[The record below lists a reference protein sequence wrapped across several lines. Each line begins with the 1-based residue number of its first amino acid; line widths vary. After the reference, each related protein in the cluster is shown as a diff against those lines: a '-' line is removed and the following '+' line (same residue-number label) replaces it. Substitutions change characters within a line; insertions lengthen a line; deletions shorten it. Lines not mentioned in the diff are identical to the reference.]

1 MVFLLRSLVK
11 LFPAFLHASLT
22 GSIVIAFV
30 ILVRL
35 LLKRAPKIFSY
46 ALWGIVLLRLLV
58 PVSIESPV
66 SIVPE
71 PVDVSQ
77 IREVNNTLPEFTF
90 ETPQEQADHGA
101 QEELSS
107 SYTPAIQTV
116 KRVDAQ
122 TYLTIIWLIGIAF
135 MVLYGILSYWKV
147 RRRVRISVPF
157 RKGILVADDIDTP
170 FVMGL
175 LRPVIYIPG
184 NLDRAERKYVIA
196 HERHHIH
203 RGDHIFKVLGF
214 LALAVHWFNPLV
226 WVAFL
231 LAGRDMEMSCDEA
244 VIRRYGEDIRADYSA
259 SLLDLA
265 SGHRILSI
273 TPLAFGEGDPT
284 GRIRNLAKWKKPSV
298 WVIILCIVICLTL
311 AVCLLTDR
319 NENAPEGAESEISE
333 ETTADTVGPTD
344 APPPDTNDWGVA
356 LKPDRV
362 TRTGVTALFVYG
374 GTVSGEDGAEL
385 TYGDFL
391 SLDRLVDG
399 TWVPCDELAGYNYF
413 VGDSSYPVV
422 DGYGMVHEWEDRFG
436 ELPDGH
442 YRIGKL
448 VTLTRPDRSTEERM
462 VYGEFTLPDAVR
474 TGPIPIEE
482 LPEHYSSEQA
492 MIDGCFVSEDGIAR
506 HNQARFKDFANDAR
520 YGIPGFIR
528 LYNCHYG
535 DGFQW
540 SVSDLQYDREVYT
553 LTCRPDEEGT
563 HTYTF
568 RYLKHFTG
576 EKAWEGADHDA
587 YEYYILVNDDS
598 VTFEDIMSGKLDTGD
613 WQNPAHWTVFTE
625 FTYLLDSPQLP
636 EGPAKAELL
645 FESKILIATVIP
657 DRLEKIWF
665 LFQEAEYLG
674 YEPKTHSTNIGLQ
687 LILTGQN
694 GETMTID
701 LDPDN
706 DICKI
711 GGEFVF
717 YGAFDEPNYVEK
729 LWYYLGIDAWPDIVY
744 EKYPYA
750 YRASVPYGPPA

>member
-1 MVFLLRSLVK
+1 MDFIMRFFAK
-11 LFPAFLHASLT
+11 HFPTFLHASLT
-22 GSIVIAFV
+22 GAIVIVFV
-30 ILVRL
+30 IIVRL
-35 LLKRAPKIFSY
+35 MLKRAPKIFSY
-46 ALWGIVLLRLLV
+46 ALWVIVLLRLLV

-77 IREVNNTLPEFTF
+77 IREVNNALPEFTF
-90 ETPQEQADHGA
+90 ESPQEQADHGA

-107 SYTPAIQTV
+107 SYTPAIQPV
-116 KRVDAQ
+116 KRVDAL
-122 TYLTIIWLIGIAF
+122 TYLTIVWLIGIAS
-135 MVLYGILSYWKV
+135 MLLYGVLSYWKV
-147 RRRVRISVPF
+147 RRRVRVSVPF
-157 RKGILVADDIDTP
+157 RKGIMMADDIDTP

-184 NLDRAERKYVIA
+184 NLNKAERKYVIA

-203 RGDHIFKVLGF
+203 RGDHIFKALGF

-265 SGHRILSI
+265 SGRRIFSMI
-273 TPLAFGEGDPT
+273 PLAFGEGDPT
-284 GRIRNLAKWKKPSV
+284 GRVRNLAKWKKPSV
-298 WVIILCIVICLTL
+298 WVIVLCIVICMAL

-319 NENAPEGAESEISE
+319 NTDGVEEVETDTSE
-333 ETTADTVGPTD
+333 EGTTDTTTTVET
-344 APPPDTNDWGVA
+344 APPELNDWGVA
-356 LKPDRV
+356 LKADRIS
-362 TRTGVTALFVYG
+362 RTGATALFFYG
-374 GTVSGEDGAEL
+374 GTLPGEEGAEL
-385 TYGDFL
+385 TYGDL
-391 SLDRLVDG
+391 LTLDRLENN
-399 TWVPCDELAGYNYF
+399 TWIPVDELPGYSYF

-422 DGYGMVHEWEDRFG
+422 DGYGMVHEWADRFG

-448 VTLTRPDRSTEERM
+448 VTLTRPDRSKEERM
-462 VYGEFTLPDAVR
+462 VYDEFTLPDAIR

-482 LPEHYSSEQA
+482 LPERYSSEQA

-506 HNQARFKDFANDAR
+506 YNQEHFRNFANDAR
-520 YGIPGFIR
+520 YGIPGSIR

-540 SVSDLQYDREVYT
+540 SVSDLEYDREVYR
-553 LTCRPDEEGT
+553 LNCKNSEGGIS
-563 HTYTF
+563 TYTF

-576 EKAWEGADHDA
+576 KKAWEGAEHDA

-598 VTFEDIMSGKLDTGD
+598 ITFEDIMSGKLDMSD
-613 WQNPAHWTVFTE
+613 WQNPTHWTVFAE
-625 FTYLLDSPQLP
+625 FTYLPDSPQLP
-636 EGPAKAELL
+636 EGPAKAELI
-645 FESKILIATVIP
+645 FEGEILISTVVP

-674 YEPKTHSTNIGLQ
+674 YEPKTHSTGIGLQ
-687 LILTGQN
+687 LILVGQN
-694 GETMTID
+694 GEAMTID

-711 GGEFVF
+711 GEEFVF

-729 LWYYLGIDAWPDIVY
+729 LWYYLGIDAWPNKVY
-744 EKYPYA
+744 EKYPEA
-750 YRASVPYGPPA
+750 YRPLT